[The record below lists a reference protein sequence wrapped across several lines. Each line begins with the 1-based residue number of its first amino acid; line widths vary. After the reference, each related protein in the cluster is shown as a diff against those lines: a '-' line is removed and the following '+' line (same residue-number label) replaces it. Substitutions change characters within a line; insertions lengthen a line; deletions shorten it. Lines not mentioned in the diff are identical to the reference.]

1 MTVGDALL
9 EALNSTP
16 VRDGAPVDLW
26 LDGPELS
33 RWSIQHGGEGAA
45 AEREWLRRIRDTLQ
59 AVVRGENDP
68 DVLLP
73 LLTGVRKVPRVVG
86 ARLEWIV
93 DVEAE
98 RRLAVELV
106 LEWARLQTSSPG
118 RLRPCAN
125 SECRLFLLDRSRANT
140 ARWCSMK
147 TCGNRLK
154 ARRHH
159 ERRRPAPPSAESDA
173 AEAGPSAAPTA
184 QSAGGSAVRRG
195 AARSTQVDQVA
206 ATASEPGSTGT
217 SSGMDQARRAARTT
231 APAPAPGEG
240 AARIAER
247 ADQPHAHR
255 QPVPSV

>member
-1 MTVGDALL
+1 MTAGETLL

-33 RWSIQHGGEGAA
+33 RWAIRHGGEGTA
-45 AEREWLRRIRDTLQ
+45 AEREWLRTARDTLQ
-59 AVVRGENDP
+59 AVVRGESGP
-68 DVLLP
+68 DALLP
-73 LLTGVRKVPRVVG
+73 LLSGVRKVPRVVG
-86 ARLEWIV
+86 ARLEWA
-93 DVEAE
+93 VEVETE

-106 LEWARLQTSSPG
+106 LEWARLQTSSPS

-159 ERRRPAPPSAESDA
+159 ERRRPAPTVASDA
-173 AEAGPSAAPTA
+173 AESR
-184 QSAGGSAVRRG
+184 SVRRPG
-195 AARSTQVDQVA
+195 VNPRGGGPVA
-206 ATASEPGSTGT
+206 
-217 SSGMDQARRAARTT
+217 
-231 APAPAPGEG
+231 
-240 AARIAER
+240 
-247 ADQPHAHR
+247 
-255 QPVPSV
+255 

>member
-1 MTVGDALL
+1 MTAGEALL

-16 VRDGAPVDLW
+16 VRDGGPVDLW

-33 RWSIQHGGEGAA
+33 RWAIRHGGEGTA
-45 AEREWLRRIRDTLQ
+45 AEREWLRTTRDTLQ
-59 AVVRGENDP
+59 AVVRGESGP
-68 DVLLP
+68 DALLP
-73 LLTGVRKVPRVVG
+73 LLSGVRKVPRVVD
-86 ARLEWIV
+86 ARLEWA
-93 DVEAE
+93 VEVETE

-159 ERRRPAPPSAESDA
+159 ERRRPAPTAASDA
-173 AEAGPSAAPTA
+173 AESR
-184 QSAGGSAVRRG
+184 SVRR
-195 AARSTQVDQVA
+195 
-206 ATASEPGSTGT
+206 PGVNPRGD
-217 SSGMDQARRAARTT
+217 G
-231 APAPAPGEG
+231 
-240 AARIAER
+240 
-247 ADQPHAHR
+247 
-255 QPVPSV
+255 PVT